1 MMRIL
6 MRILI
11 SVAMMKVTRIVITV
25 MITVREIKLK
35 MIKTAMII
43 IYSN

>member
-1 MMRIL
+1 MRIL

-35 MIKTAMII
+35 MITTAMII

>member
-1 MMRIL
+1 MRIL